1 MTFKYLTIT
10 AIQALNRHKTRS
22 TLTTLGIIV
31 GVIAIIV
38 VMSIGQGAKHQ
49 VQQNIKKLGENF
61 IIVFGRSPKQFA
73 NMKGGIGQNLT
84 LKEADLKAIQ
94 EECED
99 IEKISPILPKTKKVI
114 YQGRNWQTMI
124 GGTNEHLF
132 EIRNLKLISGR
143 FFTSQDI
150 ISKNRVVIIGTTIVK
165 ELFEGQD
172 PIGKKIIIKKLPFEV
187 IGILDEQGKSP
198 DGRDQD
204 DMAMIPITTM
214 QRKLLGLKNNNF
226 AMMIMKVKS
235 KERMDQASAE
245 ASAILR
251 QQHKLRETD
260 EDDFTIF
267 SQDDVAQATEAAS
280 KILNILLLVI
290 ASISLLVGGIGI
302 MNIMLVTVTERTR
315 EIGLRMA
322 IGSTAAEIQ
331 NQFIIESVVIC
342 LLGGVL
348 GIFFGITTS
357 MIIGKILAWPIF
369 ISIKSIF
376 LSLFSST
383 LIGLFF
389 GFYPAYQA
397 SQLNP
402 VEALFER

>member
-10 AIQALNRHKTRS
+10 AIQALGRHKTRS

-38 VMSIGQGAKHQ
+38 VMSIGQGAKHK
-49 VQQNIKKLGENF
+49 VQQNIKKLGQNF

-73 NMKGGIGQNLT
+73 NMKGGIGENLT
-84 LKEADLKAIQ
+84 LKESDLKAIQ
-94 EECED
+94 EECDD
-99 IEKISPILPKTKKVI
+99 IEKISPILPKTKKII
-114 YQGRNWQTMI
+114 YQSKNWQTML
-124 GGTNEHLF
+124 GGINEHMF
-132 EIRNLKLISGR
+132 DIRNLTITSGR
-143 FFTSQDI
+143 EFNSYDI
-150 ISKNRVVIIGTTIVK
+150 KSKNRVAILGITVAN
-165 ELFEGQD
+165 ELFESQN
-172 PIGKKIIIKKLPFEV
+172 PIGKKIIIKRLPFQV
-187 IGILDEQGKSP
+187 IGILGEQGKSP

-204 DMAMIPITTM
+204 DMVMIPITTM
-214 QRKLLGLKNNNF
+214 QRKILGLKNKNF
-226 AMMIMKVKS
+226 AMMIMKAKS
-235 KERMDQASAE
+235 KERMKQAAAE
-245 ASAILR
+245 ARAILR

-260 EDDFTIF
+260 EDDFTLF

-322 IGSTAAEIQ
+322 IGSTATDIQ
-331 NQFIIESVVIC
+331 NQFIIESIVIC
-342 LLGGVL
+342 LLGGIL
-348 GIFFGITTS
+348 GIIFGISAS
-357 MIIGKILAWPIF
+357 MIIGKILGWPIF
-369 ISIKSIF
+369 ISIKSIL